1 MTDESATPEIYVA
14 ICNLCGGFEAAT
26 RWVSRPV
33 AFLEWLLRF
42 VTLGFDL

>member
-1 MTDESATPEIYVA
+1 MTDESIKQQVCVA
-14 ICNLCGGFEAAT
+14 ICNFFGSFQAAT

-33 AFLEWLLRF
+33 AFPEWLLRF